1 MRAMRKVFMTISVVL
16 LGLLALPPQARADW
30 IQDVNEIT
38 RLMQAGDY
46 AGAEQFST
54 ACLAS
59 GPRGI
64 LFSGTGTL
72 MIHHW
77 RGRARLLLGNFAGA
91 TEDAEAI
98 IRADSS
104 FLYPD
109 AGYALRGVAK
119 ALQGDAAAATQEF
132 DALAKIDKSGMGEN
146 WRKGGFHAE
155 RAVARLLGD
164 DLEGADADLKAAIAI
179 DYGFVGGE
187 HMATSKK
194 AWAEMRVAIEK
205 LEVGAN
211 SQAHEAFV
219 RARTIFATGPGTK
232 QSSDFVLAQLL
243 VNKYA
248 RQQARQVAVVE
259 DELLLQAQQQLNGG
273 NRAEAFRLYAQA
285 FVKGGSSATQNKA
298 LGGMS
303 LIHPTLNP
311 RPGLPEEARRF
322 LVQSRSFVAEKN
334 YPKAIELYDNALK
347 IAPWWAAAHFD
358 KALLLEQMGRY
369 AQATQSM
376 KHHLLL
382 SPAGE
387 QAREAQDKIYEW
399 EPRLEREASGESI
412 RLKARGVAA
421 TPSTS
426 ECFIATAAYGSAL
439 DPHVATLRSFR
450 DAHLLDNTG
459 GRWFVA
465 RYYELSPPFADY
477 LRGHEAARSVVR
489 ALLTPLVLLIAYP
502 WQALASVLAVG
513 VLLLGGWRMRGS
525 LSGHA

>member
-1 MRAMRKVFMTISVVL
+1 MRAAKKTFLTMLAVL
-16 LGLLALPPQARADW
+16 LGLIALPPEARADW

-155 RAVARLLGD
+155 RAIARLLGD

-179 DYGFVGGE
+179 DYGFVGGD
-187 HMATSKK
+187 HMVTSKK
-194 AWAEMRVAIEK
+194 AWAEMRTAIEK

-211 SQAHEAFV
+211 SQAHAAFV
-219 RARTIFATGPGTK
+219 RARTIFATGPGT
-232 QSSDFVLAQLL
+232 SHGSDFVLAQLL

-259 DELLLQAQQQLNGG
+259 DELLLQAQQQINGG
-273 NRAEAFRLYAQA
+273 NRAEAFRLYARA
-285 FVKGGSSATQNKA
+285 YVEGGASATQDKA
-298 LGGMS
+298 LKGMS
-303 LIHPTLNP
+303 LLYPALNP
-311 RPGLPEEARRF
+311 KPGLPEEARRF
-322 LVQSRSFVAEKN
+322 LVQSRGFLADKN
-334 YPKAIELYDNALK
+334 YPKAIELYDKALK

-358 KALLLEQMGRY
+358 KALLLEQTGRY

-399 EPRLEREASGESI
+399 EPRLEQEASGESI

-450 DAHLLDNTG
+450 DAHLLDNAG

-502 WQALASVLAVG
+502 WQALASVLAAG
-513 VLLLGGWRMRGS
+513 VLLLGGWRMRGN